1 VDIQPHKSGR
11 RPTPGSRLNAMGG
24 MLVLDARTEGWTT
37 LCAAVPEDIAR
48 RLSALHAI
56 AGVIAVVQNSAEG
69 RPVAVMIGQRRPAA
83 AMMRIILFWTA
94 PSFFPADTARVLEAL
109 EKEAYGQGI
118 LCLRAEEDIA
128 RRIGAWEAKGD
139 FHEHWIGGQPGRR
152 PVGTPPGY
160 PQSAGFTCGPSALA
174 MAMAGLDPMT
184 LPDRALEIELWR
196 EATTII
202 GPTGPGGCDP
212 YGLALAAH
220 RRGLRVEVF
229 MSSAQPI
236 FLDRAST
243 QERRGLMEFVQ
254 AGFKREAGLAGIPVE
269 HRAFAIDELA
279 KALDRGFLGLLLI
292 DQAPMMG
299 YTCPHWILVH
309 GHGDG
314 VYFVNDPWIEPE
326 RFEQPA
332 DVVDLPVAGPMLDRM
347 AWYGTPA
354 YRAAVLVGAGKRIG

>member
-1 VDIQPHKSGR
+1 MQ
-11 RPTPGSRLNAMGG
+11 RLHVNAADG
-24 MLVLDARTEGWTT
+24 MAVLDARADSWAA
-37 LCAAVPEDIAR
+37 LCAALPPDVAR
-48 RLSALHAI
+48 HVSALQAI
-56 AGVIAVVQNSAEG
+56 AGVLGVVQHSAEG
-69 RPVAVMIGQRRPAA
+69 RPVAVMIGQRRPVA
-83 AMMRIILFWTA
+83 AMMRIVLFWTA
-94 PSFFPADTARVLEAL
+94 PSFFAADTARVLEML
-109 EKEAYGQGI
+109 EKEAFSRAV
-118 LCLRAEEDIA
+118 LCLRADEDIS
-128 RRIGAWEAKGD
+128 RRIGAHSWQGRGA
-139 FHEHWIGGQPGRR
+139 FHEHWIGIR
-152 PVGTPPGY
+152 PDRPDAIPPFY

-174 MAMAGLDPMT
+174 MAMGGLDSAIQ
-184 LPDRALEIELWR
+184 PDRTLEIDLWR

-243 QERRGLMEFVQ
+243 DERRGLMEFVQ

-269 HRAFAIDELA
+269 RRAFAIDELGQ
-279 KALDRGFLGLLLI
+279 ALDRGLLALVLI

-314 VYFVNDPWIEPE
+314 VYFINDPWIEPE
-326 RFEQPA
+326 RFELPA
-332 DVVDLPVAGPMLDRM
+332 DVFDLSVAGPMLDRM

-354 YRAAVLVGAGKRIG
+354 YRAAVLIGSAQRIG

>member
-1 VDIQPHKSGR
+1 
-11 RPTPGSRLNAMGG
+11 
-24 MLVLDARTEGWTT
+24 
-37 LCAAVPEDIAR
+37 
-48 RLSALHAI
+48 
-56 AGVIAVVQNSAEG
+56 
-69 RPVAVMIGQRRPAA
+69 
-83 AMMRIILFWTA
+83 MRIILFWTA